1 MEKRVTGIGGVFFK
15 CKDPESLRTWYK
27 KHLGVKSDQYGGV
40 FMWRKNDEPEH
51 RAYTSW
57 SPFPEKT
64 DYFQPS
70 EKAFMINYRVE
81 DLEKLLKVLKEE
93 GVQIVGEIQTFDYG
107 KFAHIIDL
115 EGNKVELWE
124 PIDSSF
130 DSYYKE
136 EDGNF

>member
-15 CKDPESLRTWYK
+15 CKDPESLRTWYQ
-27 KHLGVKSDQYGGV
+27 KHLGVKSDKYGGV
-40 FMWRKNDEPEH
+40 FMWRKNDDPEH

-64 DYFQPS
+64 DYFEPS

-81 DLEKLLKVLKEE
+81 DLEKLLKVLAEE
-93 GVQIVGEIQTFDYG
+93 GVQIVGEMQTFDYG

-124 PIDSSF
+124 PIDKTF
-130 DSYYKE
+130 DGYYKE

>member
-1 MEKRVTGIGGVFFK
+1 MKKRVTGIGGVFFK
-15 CKDPESLRTWYK
+15 CKDPESLRNWYQQ
-27 KHLGVKSDQYGGV
+27 HLGVKSDQYGGV
-40 FMWRKNDEPEH
+40 FMWRKNDEPTH
-51 RAYTSW
+51 RGYTSW

-81 DLEKLLKVLKEE
+81 DLENLLKVLKDE

-124 PIDSSF
+124 PIDPAF
-130 DSYYKE
+130 DAYYKE

>member
-1 MEKRVTGIGGVFFK
+1 MKKRVTGIGGVFFK
-15 CKDPESLRTWYK
+15 CKDPESLRTWYQ

-40 FMWRKNDEPEH
+40 FMWRKNDEPDH
-51 RAYTSW
+51 RGYTSW

-70 EKAFMINYRVE
+70 EKEFMINYRVE
-81 DLEKLLKVLKEE
+81 DLENLLKVLKDE